1 MKREYSIKEF
11 TNRIRLSYIFAL
23 SLLAILSISSY
34 WILNENIRSE
44 KSSAAIVNIS
54 GRQRMLSQRLALF
67 CLHFVSAKDIS
78 VKDYLRQ
85 DIREILRLFEKSH
98 QGLLYGDASLGLPG
112 RLSPRIRVIYLSSP
126 VYLDKMVKAYIAKV
140 KNLLLAPD
148 SELNPENQD
157 LQYILSKAHAKLLE
171 SLDLAVK
178 EFQKE
183 SETRISQFQKLQALT
198 LILALLIL
206 LFTGILIFQPMV
218 KHIKRESVR
227 LQEQSAAL
235 RLSNAEL
242 QKEIKEHTKLTEE
255 LRKANDFNEALLNTI
270 PFGIDVVDEEGNVLY
285 MSKKIQELIGKD
297 AAGEKCYCLY
307 KDDKLQCE
315 NCPLKNGIQILET
328 KTIEVSRIMHGR
340 AFLITHTGMVYKG
353 KKAILEIFEDVT
365 DYKLTQK
372 KLADSERLTTIGRM
386 AGIIAHEFRNE
397 LGVMRNAIYFLKM
410 KLTDADEKTK
420 KHLNILEDEIL
431 ETGRIIENI
440 LIFART
446 RKLEF
451 KKVDIKDTLLSSL
464 NKIGIPQ
471 GIKVNTDIEEGLP
484 YLEADPSQLDH
495 IFINIILNSAQA
507 MKENG
512 ILLLEAK
519 KAGDFVNIS
528 IKDTGCGIKE
538 EDKIRLFEPFFST
551 KARGTGLGL
560 AVAKIMVEAHKG
572 NISLEGEVGK
582 GTQVKIQLPIKRR

>member
-1 MKREYSIKEF
+1 MKRGSSIKEF

-54 GRQRMLSQRLALF
+54 GRQRMLSQRIALF
-67 CLHFVSAKDIS
+67 CLHFVSAKDIL
-78 VKDYLRQ
+78 VKEYVRQ
-85 DIREILRLFEKSH
+85 DLREILRLFEKSH

-112 RLSPRIRVIYLSSP
+112 RLSPRIGAIYFSSP

-140 KNLLLAPD
+140 KNLLLALD

-157 LQYILSKAHAKLLE
+157 LQYILSQAHTKLLE

-183 SETRISQFQKLQALT
+183 SETRISQFQKLQALV

-206 LFTGILIFQPMV
+206 LCTGILIFQPMV
-218 KHIKRESVR
+218 NHIKRETVR

-235 RLSNAEL
+235 TLSNAEL
-242 QKEIKEHTKLTEE
+242 QKEIKEHTKLAEE

-270 PFGIDVVDEEGNVLY
+270 PFGIDILDEEGNVVY
-285 MSKKIQELIGKD
+285 ISKNLKKFLGKE
-297 AAGEKCYCLY
+297 ALGEKCYCLY

-340 AFLITHTGMVYKG
+340 AFLITHTGMVYQG
-353 KKAILEIFEDVT
+353 KKAILEIFEDIT

-440 LIFART
+440 LTFARA
-446 RKLEF
+446 RKPEF
-451 KKVDIKDTLLSSL
+451 KKVDIKGYLIIQFKQDRHSSR
-464 NKIGIPQ
+464 NKSRY
-471 GIKVNTDIEEGLP
+471 E
-484 YLEADPSQLDH
+484 Y
-495 IFINIILNSAQA
+495 
-507 MKENG
+507 
-512 ILLLEAK
+512 
-519 KAGDFVNIS
+519 
-528 IKDTGCGIKE
+528 
-538 EDKIRLFEPFFST
+538 R
-551 KARGTGLGL
+551 RGL
-560 AVAKIMVEAHKG
+560 A
-572 NISLEGEVGK
+572 SD
-582 GTQVKIQLPIKRR
+582 RS